1 MRTKNAF
8 ILSVLILV
16 AVEFSA
22 PVGPVA
28 FAQASLVRKPVQEV
42 VEAIAKYL
50 TKKGGRELAEE
61 LAEFGGE
68 ATVRRVAERAVR
80 EGGNDVLDAF
90 VRIAQAHGPDAVRAV
105 DNAVNVPRLL
115 RAVDD
120 LPEDVAAQALR
131 RLGAG
136 ADGRALAEV
145 VETFGSRAL
154 HAEVRHPGIGGQLV
168 ATLGDDGATLATRV
182 SRDQAITISRHADD
196 IAKLPESQRTELLK
210 LLREDPDGM
219 ANFMKRFIENNPGK
233 TLFTVSATPIVLAN
247 AERILGGGEIVIG
260 PDGKPAYIPK
270 PGMLERMVSGTLER
284 FVSPIIRLILLVFLP
299 LLAIAGGIWLAIKLW
314 FYYQLTKRKHDVAAT
329 ALSPTATKRG
339 EEASLASDNE
349 NGGKE

>member
-1 MRTKNAF
+1 MRTQIVVIFSA
-8 ILSVLILV
+8 LTMA
-16 AVEFSA
+16 AVEFGV
-22 PVGPVA
+22 PVGSVA
-28 FAQASLVRKPVQEV
+28 FAQASLIRKPAQEV
-42 VEAIAKYL
+42 IEAIAEYL

-80 EGGNDVLDAF
+80 EGGDDALDAF

-154 HAEVRHPGIGGQLV
+154 RAEVRHPGIGGQLV

-196 IAKLPESQRTELLK
+196 IAKLPESQRAQLMK
-210 LLREDPDGM
+210 LLRENTDRM
-219 ANFMKRFIENNPGK
+219 VTFMGRFIEKNPGNV
-233 TLFTVSATPIVLAN
+233 LFTVAATSVVLAH
-247 AERILGGGEIVIG
+247 ADKILGGEGQIVQG
-260 PDGKPAYIPK
+260 PDGEPVYVPN
-270 PGMLERMVSGTLER
+270 PGMVERI
-284 FVSPIIRLILLVFLP
+284 VSPAVRQILTVLLP
-299 LLAIAGGIWLAIKLW
+299 LIAIAGCIWLAIKLW
-314 FYYQLTKRKHDVAAT
+314 FYYQFTKLKHDVAVT
-329 ALSPTATKRG
+329 KLSQEVAKRSDEANVTKDS
-339 EEASLASDNE
+339 ED
-349 NGGKE
+349 GGKT

>member
-1 MRTKNAF
+1 MRTQF
-8 ILSVLILV
+8 VLILSVLILV
-16 AVEFSA
+16 AVEFSV

-28 FAQASLVRKPVQEV
+28 LAQASLVRKPAQEV

-50 TKKGGRELAEE
+50 TKKGGRELTEE

-80 EGGNDVLDAF
+80 EGGDDALDAF

-168 ATLGDDGATLATRV
+168 AILGDDGATLATRV

-196 IAKLPESQRTELLK
+196 IAKLPESQRAQLMK
-210 LLREDPDGM
+210 LLRENTDRM
-219 ANFMKRFIENNPGK
+219 VIFMGRFIEKNPGK
-233 TLFTVSATPIVLAN
+233 VLFTVAATPVVLAN
-247 AERILGGGEIVIG
+247 ADKILGGEGQIVPG
-260 PDGKPAYIPK
+260 PDGEPVYVSK
-270 PGMLERMVSGTLER
+270 PGMVERI
-284 FVSPIIRLILLVFLP
+284 VSPAVRQTLAVLLP
-299 LLAIAGGIWLAIKLW
+299 PIAVAVGIWLAIKLW
-314 FYYQLTKRKHDVAAT
+314 FHYRLTKLKHEVAAIE
-329 ALSPTATKRG
+329 LSQAVTKRSD
-339 EEASLASDNE
+339 EANVASDSE
-349 NGGKE
+349 TGGNA